1 MLFYIDRTVAEELG
15 KRELSE
21 QEQAFFVDLASAC
34 RQGKCFLSGDV
45 ESLSLLAKHLESL
58 SGNIYLYAKGKRA
71 EHGALMQAVSTVFV
85 LTFAEDPSLDSLPSV
100 LKSGGKCSFLSI
112 SKSISSGWQLNNECC
127 LLAENLTDS
136 KFYKLLA
143 EHYCANQNIRG
154 VRLAFHRELGAGDTI
169 RDVLHKCVAE
179 EKMPTLCIVDSD
191 QKYGKTKEFPNDPK
205 KGDTLKRVAAVAK
218 ELGKDFSVPP
228 FSLYPLHVHE
238 VENLIPIQILKELA
252 GKYPEME
259 KGLEMLEK
267 LKQIDGGESL
277 LYYDLKLGFPFMKTK
292 PQRAYWL
299 EKMLRLGGTEED
311 MPPETKE
318 AGYTQAP
325 PFFPPVCN
333 NKLLE
338 RSIALLREHEK
349 AAQEICVDEHLAEL
363 WVHIGV
369 IMLTWGC
376 ANMPQSA

>member
-15 KRELSE
+15 KRELSK
-21 QEQAFFVDLASAC
+21 QEQAFFADLASAC

-100 LKSGGKCSFLSI
+100 LKSDGKCSFLSI
-112 SKSISSGWQLNNECC
+112 SRSISNGWQLNNECC

-143 EHYCANQNIRG
+143 EHYCASQNIRG

-191 QKYGKTKEFPNDPK
+191 QKHGRTREYPNEPGK
-205 KGDTLKRVAAVAK
+205 GGTLRHVADMAQ
-218 ELGKDFSVPP
+218 ELEKDSSLPP
-228 FSLYPLHVHE
+228 FFLYSLPVHE
-238 VENLIPIQILKELA
+238 VENLIPMQILTELA
-252 GKYPEME
+252 KKSPEMT
-259 KGLEMLEK
+259 KGLEMLRK
-267 LKQIDGGESL
+267 LGKIDGGEPL

-318 AGYTQAP
+318 AGKIQTYM
-325 PFFPPVCN
+325 FFPPVGN
-333 NKLLE
+333 NRLLE
-338 RSIALLREHEK
+338 RSLELLTT
-349 AAQEICVDEHLAEL
+349 QEICVDEPLAEL
-363 WVHIGV
+363 WGHIGV
-369 IMLTWGC
+369 MMLTWGC